1 MCYYYFFR
9 LIPRVC
15 HNINRVTYIFGGVVE
30 HPVTD
35 VTPTMLTPFVISTLR
50 QADHLAN
57 QVNKKNR
64 ETAHNFREKAKIQRF

>member
-1 MCYYYFFR
+1 M
-9 LIPRVC
+9 
-15 HNINRVTYIFGGVVE
+15 E

-57 QVNKKNR
+57 QVNNNNKFVKLHTIF
-64 ETAHNFREKAKIQRF
+64 EKKAKIQHF